1 MAMTMD
7 DRLAD
12 LRSWRPLECSLVR
25 ALEVVGTKAAML
37 IMREAFYGTRRFDLF
52 AQRVGMTDAVVAA
65 RLKELTEAGLLER
78 VPYREAGQRTRYE
91 YLTTPMGDDLFPVIL
106 GLMQWGD
113 RYLAPDGG
121 PLAVLDADGDPV
133 SVTVSAPDGTP
144 CSPEDLRLVPTGR
157 RTPTAQDSS
166 SR

>member
-1 MAMTMD
+1 MAERMAMTMD

-12 LRSWRPLECSLVR
+12 LRSWQPVECSLVR

-65 RLKELTEAGLLER
+65 RLKELTAAGLLER
-78 VPYREAGQRTRYE
+78 VPYREAGQRTRFE
-91 YLTTPMGDDLFPVIL
+91 YQPTAMGEDLFPVVL

-113 RYLAPDGG
+113 KHLAPDGG
-121 PLAVLDADGDPV
+121 PLAVLDGTGERV
-133 SVTVSAPDGTP
+133 SVTVSGSDGTP
-144 CSPEDLRLVPTGR
+144 CSPADLRLVPNGR
-157 RTPTAQDSS
+157 RQDAS

>member
-12 LRSWRPLECSLVR
+12 LSSWQPVECSLVR

-52 AQRVGMTDAVVAA
+52 ASRVGMTDAGVSA
-65 RLKELTEAGLLER
+65 RLKELTEAGLLEK
-78 VPYREAGQRTRYE
+78 VPYQEAGQRTRYE
-91 YLTTPMGDDLFPVIL
+91 YLPTAMGDDLFPVIL

-113 RYLAPDGG
+113 KYLAPGGG
-121 PLAVLDADGDPV
+121 PLAVLDESGERV
-133 SVTVSAPDGTP
+133 TVTVSASDGT
-144 CSPEDLRLVPTGR
+144 SRSADELRLVPTGAR
-157 RTPTAQDSS
+157 QTS
-166 SR
+166 SRR